1 MIHRILN
8 PSKSLSFFI
17 FGARGVGKS
26 TWLQGE
32 FSQDNHLWIDL
43 TDPQNERRYAR
54 KPEIFLSEWKE
65 MVSTLDPV
73 AQKNVWIIIDE
84 VQKIPAILDA
94 VHTGIQR
101 HKIKFA
107 LTGSSAR
114 KLKRGA
120 ANLLA
125 GRALTY
131 HMHPLTVEELGSAF
145 KLESYLQWGGL
156 PLLLEIENQS
166 DRQKYLMSYVD
177 TYLREEI
184 QMEQLVRKME
194 PFRMFLDVV
203 GQMNGEIINMA
214 QIAREAGIDPKSA
227 ERYFELL
234 SDTLVGFYLPAYQ
247 ISVRKAQ
254 LQHPK
259 FYLFD
264 VGVARAVRRELTLEL
279 EPHTGPFGRCFEHFI
294 IQQIRA
300 LNDYKSKDF
309 TLSYIRTKDGVESDL
324 VVTRPGNSTLFIEIK
339 STDHPESL
347 MLKDFQNLA
356 KDAKA
361 ESWVLCRTDK
371 VSKDGPTKI
380 FPWNE
385 GIKALFS

>member
-1 MIHRILN
+1 MIKRLLN
-8 PSKSLSFFI
+8 PSKLLSFFI

-26 TWLQGE
+26 TWLQSE
-32 FSQDNHLWIDL
+32 FAQDNHLWIDL
-43 TDPQNERRYAR
+43 TNPQNERRYAR

-73 AQKNVWIIIDE
+73 SQKNVWVIIDE
-84 VQKIPAILDA
+84 VQKIPAILNA

-101 HKIKFA
+101 HRIKFA

-131 HMHPLTVEELGSAF
+131 HMHPLTVEELGPAF

>member
-1 MIHRILN
+1 MIHRSVN
-8 PSKSLSFFI
+8 PSKLLSFFV

-32 FSQDNHLWIDL
+32 FAQDNHLWIDL
-43 TDPQNERRYAR
+43 TDPQIERRYSR

-73 AQKNVWIIIDE
+73 SQKNLWIIIDE

-131 HMHPLTVEELGSAF
+131 HMHPLTVEELGPEF

-156 PLLLEIENQS
+156 PMLLEIENQS

-214 QIAREAGIDPKSA
+214 RIAREAGIDPKSA

-234 SDTLVGFYLPAYQ
+234 ADTLVGFYLPSYQ
-247 ISVRKAQ
+247 VSVRKAQ

-264 VGVARAVRRELTLEL
+264 VGVARAVRKELTLDL

-300 LNDYKSKDF
+300 LNDYNSKDY

-324 VVTRPGNSTLFIEIK
+324 VITRPGNSTLFIEIK

-347 MLKDFQNLA
+347 MLKDFQELA

-361 ESWVLCRTDK
+361 ESWVLCRTDRA
-371 VSKDGPTKI
+371 STDGPTKI
-380 FPWNE
+380 YPWRQ

>member
-1 MIHRILN
+1 MIHRQLN
-8 PSKSLSFFI
+8 PSKLLSFFV

-73 AQKNVWIIIDE
+73 AQKNVWIVIDE

-156 PLLLEIENQS
+156 PMLLEIESRS

-234 SDTLVGFYLPAYQ
+234 ADTLVGFYLPSYQ
-247 ISVRKAQ
+247 VSVRKAQ

-264 VGVARAVRRELTLEL
+264 VGVARAVRKELTLEL

-300 LNDYKSKDF
+300 LNDYKSKDY

-324 VVTRPGNSTLFIEIK
+324 VVTRPGKSTVFIEIK
-339 STDHPESL
+339 STDQPESL
-347 MLKDFQNLA
+347 MLKDFQKLA

-361 ESWVLCRTDK
+361 ESWVLCRTEK
-371 VSKDGPTKI
+371 VSTDGPTKI
-380 FPWNE
+380 YPWQE